1 MHLARISFVSF
12 VAGAVLAHG
21 AAPAAEDGGY
31 ADTLGHVYGAHQ
43 RIIAMKEV
51 CEMAAPDARA
61 ANEKAYSG
69 WRSRHAILIRDL
81 EKRLVAMVRLA
92 SKDEKEY
99 ARNLGKYEGAILQS
113 RQEYRETLLALGSG
127 ELKQQCAR
135 WPDFL
140 RGPGADFRKV
150 YAAELETIKKHK

>member
-1 MHLARISFVSF
+1 MSLTRISFVLF
-12 VAGAVLAHG
+12 AAAVLAHG
-21 AAPAAEDGGY
+21 TAVAAEDDGY
-31 ADTLGHVYGAHQ
+31 AKTLGHVYGAHQ
-43 RIIAMKEV
+43 RIIAMKEA
-51 CEMAAPDARA
+51 CETAAPDTRA

-81 EKRLVAMVRLA
+81 EKRLIAMVRLA

-113 RQEYRETLLALGSG
+113 RQEYREILLALGPE
-127 ELKQQCAR
+127 ELKQQCQR

-140 RGPGADFRKV
+140 RGPEADFRKV
-150 YAAELETIKKHK
+150 YAAELETIRKHK